1 MPSVSDVTNEA
12 SNESEWKWL
21 IGLPKPRRNGDR
33 DVSEFLLTR
42 SFSIAS
48 THLKQKHP
56 EWHTLPLR
64 AVPFPT
70 RTYSRAFPATIR
82 SVTLARPQLQRDTFL
97 MRVPAKLAFFC
108 AALCFTAAS
117 AFSDEIRLKDGK
129 KLYGVIVAY
138 EDNMFRIKTD
148 FGFVLVEKD
157 KIASII
163 PTTPAPSTAAP
174 ASASANSAKPARAP
188 EKKQLPVPSTTSSGN
203 STPAGNST
211 ATETSDPPPAK
222 PKLSAEPVRPE
233 LPATSRTAKVTP
245 PALKPATP
253 PEPSAITAAQPLSVA
268 KQPQPPANKEQ
279 VQGTL
284 YTNFS
289 HGFKMYKAP
298 SWEIIEDA
306 RKALPNAIVAMGT
319 SNESTLMVVG
329 QEETKDSLDVSA
341 NGVEKRLREIYTNY
355 HMVSRRKTV
364 VGGAPAVEFKYTG
377 LADEHQWSG
386 TLVVVTRGNSVL
398 TILGMTYAD
407 NDLIQ
412 IQENVIARAISS
424 TDFNV
429 H

>member
-1 MPSVSDVTNEA
+1 
-12 SNESEWKWL
+12 
-21 IGLPKPRRNGDR
+21 
-33 DVSEFLLTR
+33 
-42 SFSIAS
+42 
-48 THLKQKHP
+48 
-56 EWHTLPLR
+56 
-64 AVPFPT
+64 
-70 RTYSRAFPATIR
+70 
-82 SVTLARPQLQRDTFL
+82 
-97 MRVPAKLAFFC
+97 MRVPTKLALLC
-108 AALCFTAAS
+108 AALCLTAAN

-163 PTTPAPSTAAP
+163 PTTPGMTSAAP
-174 ASASANSAKPARAP
+174 TTTGKPAKAP
-188 EKKQLPVPSTTSSGN
+188 EKKQIPEPAATSTGN
-203 STPAGNST
+203 SAAG
-211 ATETSDPPPAK
+211 ATEASDPRPAK
-222 PKLSAEPVRPE
+222 PKLSSEPVRPE

-245 PALKPATP
+245 PSLKPATP
-253 PEPSAITAAQPLSVA
+253 PEPSATVAAQPLAVA
-268 KQPQPPANKEQ
+268 REPEPPANKEQ

-329 QEETKDSLDVSA
+329 QEQSKDSLDVSA

-355 HMVSRRKTV
+355 HMNSRRKTV
-364 VGGAPAVEFKYTG
+364 VGGAPAVEFKYSG
-377 LADEHQWSG
+377 MADEHLWSG
-386 TLVVVTRGNSVL
+386 TLVVVARGSDVL

>member
-1 MPSVSDVTNEA
+1 
-12 SNESEWKWL
+12 
-21 IGLPKPRRNGDR
+21 
-33 DVSEFLLTR
+33 
-42 SFSIAS
+42 
-48 THLKQKHP
+48 
-56 EWHTLPLR
+56 
-64 AVPFPT
+64 
-70 RTYSRAFPATIR
+70 
-82 SVTLARPQLQRDTFL
+82 

-108 AALCFTAAS
+108 TALCLTATS
-117 AFSDEIRLKDGK
+117 AFCDEIRLKDGK

-138 EDNMFRIKTD
+138 EDNMFKIKTD

-163 PTTPAPSTAAP
+163 PTTPGSATPATAAT
-174 ASASANSAKPARAP
+174 ATAAKPAKAP
-188 EKKQLPVPSTTSSGN
+188 EKKQ
-203 STPAGNST
+203 TPAPT
-211 ATETSDPPPAK
+211 ATSASDSAANAETSDPPPAK
-222 PKLSAEPVRPE
+222 AKLATEPVRPF
-233 LPATSRTAKVTP
+233 PAAAHTVKVTP
-245 PALKPATP
+245 PAIKPAVP
-253 PEPSAITAAQPLSVA
+253 PSSSAIVAASPLAASSLSTP
-268 KQPQPPANKEQ
+268 KEPEPPANKEQ

-329 QEETKDSLDVSA
+329 QEQSKDSLDVSA

-355 HMVSRRKTV
+355 HMISRRKTV
-364 VGGAPAVEFKYTG
+364 VGGSPAIEFKYTG
-377 LADEHQWSG
+377 MADEHQWSS
-386 TLVVVTRGNSVL
+386 TLVVVARGSDVL

>member
-1 MPSVSDVTNEA
+1 MNA
-12 SNESEWKWL
+12 
-21 IGLPKPRRNGDR
+21 RA
-33 DVSEFLLTR
+33 R
-42 SFSIAS
+42 SAILAAAICLSAYAAIA
-48 THLKQKHP
+48 
-56 EWHTLPLR
+56 
-64 AVPFPT
+64 
-70 RTYSRAFPATIR
+70 
-82 SVTLARPQLQRDTFL
+82 
-97 MRVPAKLAFFC
+97 
-108 AALCFTAAS
+108 
-117 AFSDEIRLKDGK
+117 DEIRLKDGK

-138 EDNMFRIKTD
+138 EDNMFKIKTD

-163 PTTPAPSTAAP
+163 PTSPGATTSVAA
-174 ASASANSAKPARAP
+174 SKPAKAP
-188 EKKQLPVPSTTSSGN
+188 EKKQVPGLAATSASDSTTN
-203 STPAGNST
+203 
-211 ATETSDPPPAK
+211 ATEPSDPPSTKA
-222 PKLSAEPVRPE
+222 KLSTEPVRPE
-233 LPATSRTAKVTP
+233 LPAASHTANVTP
-245 PALKPATP
+245 PAIKPAAPSSGNTIIAASP
-253 PEPSAITAAQPLSVA
+253 LAASSLSAAKEPE
-268 KQPQPPANKEQ
+268 PPANKEQ

-319 SNESTLMVVG
+319 ANESTLMVVG
-329 QEETKDSLDVSA
+329 QEQSKDSLDASA

-355 HMVSRRKTV
+355 HMISRRKTV

-377 LADEHQWSG
+377 MADEHQWSS
-386 TLVVVTRGNSVL
+386 TLVVVARGSDVL

>member
-1 MPSVSDVTNEA
+1 MNAPARSA
-12 SNESEWKWL
+12 ILAAAIWL
-21 IGLPKPRRNGDR
+21 
-33 DVSEFLLTR
+33 SAYT
-42 SFSIAS
+42 
-48 THLKQKHP
+48 
-56 EWHTLPLR
+56 
-64 AVPFPT
+64 
-70 RTYSRAFPATIR
+70 AT
-82 SVTLARPQLQRDTFL
+82 A
-97 MRVPAKLAFFC
+97 
-108 AALCFTAAS
+108 
-117 AFSDEIRLKDGK
+117 DEIRLKDGK

-138 EDNMFRIKTD
+138 EDNMFKIKTD

-163 PTTPAPSTAAP
+163 PTSPGATTSASAAP
-174 ASASANSAKPARAP
+174 AAAKPAKAP
-188 EKKQLPVPSTTSSGN
+188 EKKQVPGPAATS
-203 STPAGNST
+203 AGDST
-211 ATETSDPPPAK
+211 ANATEPSDPPSTK
-222 PKLSAEPVRPE
+222 PKLLTEPVRPE
-233 LPATSRTAKVTP
+233 LPAASHTAKVTP
-245 PALKPATP
+245 PAIKPAAPSSGSTIIAASP
-253 PEPSAITAAQPLSVA
+253 LAASSLSAPKEPE
-268 KQPQPPANKEQ
+268 PPANKEQ

-319 SNESTLMVVG
+319 ANESTLMVVG
-329 QEETKDSLDVSA
+329 QEQSKDSLDASA

-355 HMVSRRKTV
+355 RMISRRKTM

-377 LADEHQWSG
+377 MADEHQWSS
-386 TLVVVTRGNSVL
+386 TLVVVARGSDVL

>member
-1 MPSVSDVTNEA
+1 MPHIHRPTA
-12 SNESEWKWL
+12 HY
-21 IGLPKPRRNGDR
+21 PRIIAARAT
-33 DVSEFLLTR
+33 TR
-42 SFSIAS
+42 SA
-48 THLKQKHP
+48 
-56 EWHTLPLR
+56 
-64 AVPFPT
+64 
-70 RTYSRAFPATIR
+70 
-82 SVTLARPQLQRDTFL
+82 TLAPLQPRRDTFL
-97 MRVPAKLAFFC
+97 MRVPAKLALFC
-108 AALCFTAAS
+108 AALCLTATS
-117 AFSDEIRLKDGK
+117 VLSDEIRLKDGK

-138 EDNMFRIKTD
+138 EDNMFKIKTD

-163 PTTPAPSTAAP
+163 PTTPGSATP
-174 ASASANSAKPARAP
+174 ASAATAAAAKPAKAP
-188 EKKQLPVPSTTSSGN
+188 EKKQIPAPTAASPSDSAAN
-203 STPAGNST
+203 A
-211 ATETSDPPPAK
+211 AETSDPPQAK
-222 PKLSAEPVRPE
+222 AKLSTEPVRPE
-233 LPATSRTAKVTP
+233 LPAAAHTAKVTP
-245 PALKPATP
+245 PAIKPAVP
-253 PEPSAITAAQPLSVA
+253 PDSSAIVAASPLAASSLSA
-268 KQPQPPANKEQ
+268 PKEPEPPANKEQ

-329 QEETKDSLDVSA
+329 QEQTKDSLDVSA

-355 HMVSRRKTV
+355 HMISRRKTV
-364 VGGAPAVEFKYTG
+364 VGGSPAIEFKYTG
-377 LADEHQWSG
+377 MADEHQWSS
-386 TLVVVTRGNSVL
+386 TLVVVARGSDVL

>member
-1 MPSVSDVTNEA
+1 
-12 SNESEWKWL
+12 
-21 IGLPKPRRNGDR
+21 
-33 DVSEFLLTR
+33 
-42 SFSIAS
+42 
-48 THLKQKHP
+48 
-56 EWHTLPLR
+56 
-64 AVPFPT
+64 
-70 RTYSRAFPATIR
+70 
-82 SVTLARPQLQRDTFL
+82 
-97 MRVPAKLAFFC
+97 MRVPAKLAFLC
-108 AALCFTAAS
+108 AALCLTAAS

-163 PTTPAPSTAAP
+163 PTTPGTTSAAP
-174 ASASANSAKPARAP
+174 TATGKPAKAP
-188 EKKQLPVPSTTSSGN
+188 EKKQIPEPAATSTGN
-203 STPAGNST
+203 SAAG
-211 ATETSDPPPAK
+211 ATEASDPLPAK
-222 PKLSAEPVRPE
+222 PKLSTEPVRPE

-245 PALKPATP
+245 PSLKPATL
-253 PEPSAITAAQPLSVA
+253 PEPSAIVAAQPLAVA
-268 KQPQPPANKEQ
+268 KEPEPPANKEQ

-298 SWEIIEDA
+298 SWEIIADA

-329 QEETKDSLDVSA
+329 QEQSKDSLDVSA

-355 HMVSRRKTV
+355 HMNSRRKTL
-364 VGGAPAVEFKYTG
+364 VGGAPAVEFKYSG
-377 LADEHQWSG
+377 MADEHLWSG
-386 TLVVVTRGNSVL
+386 TLVVVARGSDVL

>member
-1 MPSVSDVTNEA
+1 MN
-12 SNESEWKWL
+12 
-21 IGLPKPRRNGDR
+21 
-33 DVSEFLLTR
+33 
-42 SFSIAS
+42 
-48 THLKQKHP
+48 
-56 EWHTLPLR
+56 
-64 AVPFPT
+64 
-70 RTYSRAFPATIR
+70 
-82 SVTLARPQLQRDTFL
+82 
-97 MRVPAKLAFFC
+97 VPARSAILA
-108 AALCFTAAS
+108 AAICLAAYAATA
-117 AFSDEIRLKDGK
+117 DEIRLKDGK

-163 PTTPAPSTAAP
+163 PTTPGTTTPSASS
-174 ASASANSAKPARAP
+174 SASANSAKPARAP
-188 EKKQLPVPSTTSSGN
+188 EKKQLPDPSTTSSGN
-203 STPAGNST
+203 STPPANSIAT
-211 ATETSDPPPAK
+211 ANAAEPSDPPPAK
-222 PKLSAEPVRPE
+222 PRLSTEPVRPE
-233 LPATSRTAKVTP
+233 LPATSRTAKLTP
-245 PALKPATP
+245 PALKPAAP
-253 PEPSAITAAQPLSVA
+253 PESSAITAAQPLSVA
-268 KQPQPPANKEQ
+268 KEPEPPANKEQ

-298 SWEIIEDA
+298 SWEIIQDA

-364 VGGAPAVEFKYTG
+364 VGGAPAIEFKYTG

-386 TLVVVTRGNSVL
+386 TLVVVTRGNAVL

>member
-1 MPSVSDVTNEA
+1 VPPSA
-12 SNESEWKWL
+12 A
-21 IGLPKPRRNGDR
+21 
-33 DVSEFLLTR
+33 
-42 SFSIAS
+42 IA
-48 THLKQKHP
+48 
-56 EWHTLPLR
+56 
-64 AVPFPT
+64 
-70 RTYSRAFPATIR
+70 
-82 SVTLARPQLQRDTFL
+82 
-97 MRVPAKLAFFC
+97 
-108 AALCFTAAS
+108 
-117 AFSDEIRLKDGK
+117 
-129 KLYGVIVAY
+129 
-138 EDNMFRIKTD
+138 
-148 FGFVLVEKD
+148 
-157 KIASII
+157 
-163 PTTPAPSTAAP
+163 AAP
-174 ASASANSAKPARAP
+174 FA
-188 EKKQLPVPSTTSSGN
+188 
-203 STPAGNST
+203 
-211 ATETSDPPPAK
+211 
-222 PKLSAEPVRPE
+222 
-233 LPATSRTAKVTP
+233 
-245 PALKPATP
+245 
-253 PEPSAITAAQPLSVA
+253 VA
-268 KQPQPPANKEQ
+268 KEPQPPANKEQ

-355 HMVSRRKTV
+355 HMVSRCKTV

-386 TLVVVTRGNSVL
+386 TLVVVARGNAVL

>member
-1 MPSVSDVTNEA
+1 M
-12 SNESEWKWL
+12 
-21 IGLPKPRRNGDR
+21 
-33 DVSEFLLTR
+33 
-42 SFSIAS
+42 
-48 THLKQKHP
+48 
-56 EWHTLPLR
+56 R
-64 AVPFPT
+64 A
-70 RTYSRAFPATIR
+70 
-82 SVTLARPQLQRDTFL
+82 
-97 MRVPAKLAFFC
+97 PAKLAFLC
-108 AALCFTAAS
+108 AALSLNTTS

-163 PTTPAPSTAAP
+163 PTTPGSATT
-174 ASASANSAKPARAP
+174 ASATPAAAAKPAKAP
-188 EKKQLPVPSTTSSGN
+188 DKKQIPGPAA
-203 STPAGNST
+203 TPANDST
-211 ATETSDPPPAK
+211 ADAAGPSEPPPAK
-222 PKLSAEPVRPE
+222 AKLSGEPVRPE
-233 LPATSRTAKVTP
+233 LPATSHTATVTP
-245 PALKPATP
+245 PAIKPAVP
-253 PEPSAITAAQPLSVA
+253 PSSAIIAASPLAASSLSA
-268 KQPQPPANKEQ
+268 PKEPEPPANKEQ

-329 QEETKDSLDVSA
+329 QEQSKDSLDVSA

-355 HMVSRRKTV
+355 HMISRRKTL
-364 VGGAPAVEFKYTG
+364 VGGSPAIEFKYTG
-377 LADEHQWSG
+377 MADEHQWSS
-386 TLVVVTRGNSVL
+386 TLVVVARGSDVL

>member
-1 MPSVSDVTNEA
+1 
-12 SNESEWKWL
+12 
-21 IGLPKPRRNGDR
+21 
-33 DVSEFLLTR
+33 
-42 SFSIAS
+42 
-48 THLKQKHP
+48 
-56 EWHTLPLR
+56 
-64 AVPFPT
+64 
-70 RTYSRAFPATIR
+70 
-82 SVTLARPQLQRDTFL
+82 
-97 MRVPAKLAFFC
+97 MRVPVKLAFLC
-108 AALCFTAAS
+108 AALCLSATS

-163 PTTPAPSTAAP
+163 PMTESASS
-174 ASASANSAKPARAP
+174 SASANTTKPAKAP
-188 EKKQLPVPSTTSSGN
+188 EKKQIPEPVTTSAAN
-203 STPAGNST
+203 PPANAAET
-211 ATETSDPPPAK
+211 ADPPSAK
-222 PKLSAEPVRPE
+222 PKLSTEPVRPA

-245 PALKPATP
+245 PALKPAAPSNTLIAVAPLAASPLATP
-253 PEPSAITAAQPLSVA
+253 KEPD
-268 KQPQPPANKEQ
+268 PPANKEQ

-329 QEETKDSLDVSA
+329 QEQSTDSLDVCA

-355 HMVSRRKTV
+355 RMISRRKTV
-364 VGGAPAVEFKYTG
+364 VGGAPAIEFKYSG
-377 LADEHQWSG
+377 RADEHVWSG
-386 TLVVVTRGNSVL
+386 TLVVVARGSDVL

-412 IQENVIARAISS
+412 IQENVITRTISS

>member
-1 MPSVSDVTNEA
+1 MSAPA
-12 SNESEWKWL
+12 
-21 IGLPKPRRNGDR
+21 
-33 DVSEFLLTR
+33 R
-42 SFSIAS
+42 SAILAAAICLSAY
-48 THLKQKHP
+48 
-56 EWHTLPLR
+56 
-64 AVPFPT
+64 A
-70 RTYSRAFPATIR
+70 AT
-82 SVTLARPQLQRDTFL
+82 A
-97 MRVPAKLAFFC
+97 
-108 AALCFTAAS
+108 
-117 AFSDEIRLKDGK
+117 DEIRLKDGK

-138 EDNMFRIKTD
+138 EDNMFKIKTD

-163 PTTPAPSTAAP
+163 PTSPGATTSASAAP
-174 ASASANSAKPARAP
+174 AAASKPAKAP
-188 EKKQLPVPSTTSSGN
+188 EKKQVPGPAATSASN
-203 STPAGNST
+203 STSASDST
-211 ATETSDPPPAK
+211 ANATEPSDPPSTKA
-222 PKLSAEPVRPE
+222 KLSTEPVRPE
-233 LPATSRTAKVTP
+233 LPAAPHTAKVTP
-245 PALKPATP
+245 PAIKPAAP
-253 PEPSAITAAQPLSVA
+253 SDSAIITASPLAASSLSA
-268 KQPQPPANKEQ
+268 PREPEPPANKEQ

-319 SNESTLMVVG
+319 ANESTLMVVG
-329 QEETKDSLDVSA
+329 QEQSKDSLDASA

-355 HMVSRRKTV
+355 HMISRRKTV

-377 LADEHQWSG
+377 MADEHQWSS
-386 TLVVVTRGNSVL
+386 TLVVVARGSDVL